1 MDKEVLVMNTNY
13 DIAEMPNIRLSSG
26 KVKNRDV
33 DSTAINNDGIQLE
46 RQQIREKIHEAVM
59 MDLAE
64 VQNFLF
70 MLIGAEVK
78 VKPENHH
85 SGSLI
90 NRLV

>member
-1 MDKEVLVMNTNY
+1 MNTNF

-26 KVKNRDV
+26 KVKNMDV
-33 DSTAINNDGIQLE
+33 DSNTANNEGIQLE

-78 VKPENHH
+78 VKPENNH

>member
-1 MDKEVLVMNTNY
+1 MNTNY
-13 DIAEMPNIRLSSG
+13 DIAEMPNIRLSFG

-33 DSTAINNDGIQLE
+33 DSTAATNEGNQLE
-46 RQQIREKIHEAVM
+46 KQQIKEKIHEAVM

-78 VKPENHH
+78 VKPENDH

>member
-1 MDKEVLVMNTNY
+1 MNTNY
-13 DIAEMPNIRLSSG
+13 DIAEMPKIRLSSG
-26 KVKNRDV
+26 KVKNKDV
-33 DSTAINNDGIQLE
+33 DSTAVNNEGIQHE
-46 RQQIREKIHEAVM
+46 KQQIREKIHEAVM

-78 VKPENHH
+78 VKPENNN

>member
-1 MDKEVLVMNTNY
+1 MNTNY
-13 DIAEMPNIRLSSG
+13 DITEMPNIRLSAG
-26 KVKNRDV
+26 TTKNRDV
-33 DSTAINNDGIQLE
+33 NTTIENNELAQLE
-46 RQQIREKIHEAVM
+46 RQQIKEKIHEAVM
-59 MDLAE
+59 MDLTE

-78 VKPENHH
+78 VKPETHH

>member
-1 MDKEVLVMNTNY
+1 MNTNY

-33 DSTAINNDGIQLE
+33 DFMAANNEVNQIE
-46 RQQIREKIHEAVM
+46 KKQIREKIHEAVM
-59 MDLAE
+59 MDLTE

-78 VKPENHH
+78 VKSENSH